1 MADWGSRTAFAC
13 HSARSSEEP
22 FCSGHNL
29 MDCLADWRVGL
40 RRDLRLTAALARS
53 VAAGTPGAKRI
64 HFAPPV

>member
-29 MDCLADWRVGL
+29 MDCLAD
-40 RRDLRLTAALARS
+40 AALARS
-53 VAAGTPGAKRI
+53 AAAGTPGVKRI